1 MTDSATEKVK
11 DVLFRILD
19 IQCTPEQ
26 LDESTSLYSTTVG
39 LDSLTLLR
47 VITELERVF
56 DCEIDDEAV
65 MTADLVDVK
74 SLVDLVLGQL
84 EGGAG
89 RERESVASA
98 RSEH

>member
-1 MTDSATEKVK
+1 MNGSATAQVK
-11 DVLFRILD
+11 EVLFRILD
-19 IQCTPEQ
+19 IQGTPEQ
-26 LDESTSLYSTTVG
+26 LDDSTSLYSTTIG

-65 MTADLVDVK
+65 MKADLVDVK
-74 SLVDLVLGQL
+74 SLVDLVLSQV

-89 RERESVASA
+89 RESVASVG
-98 RSEH
+98 SENS